1 MKYYTISILFAVL
14 LIKIDCSCQTIIN
27 GDFELNNSDNC
38 KWNLSDL
45 AFNDL
50 MSNSWSIGNSSS
62 GIDIQNDTCGYA
74 YSPSNSWFVSIS
86 KYNYLNGSLDFE
98 ILSLEIDVNLISGNS
113 YEVSYYDFASNYS
126 GYTAI
131 PLEIGLSEDSLSFG
145 DLIFTT
151 LPDVEL
157 WTLKQFVF
165 VAPNNGKYLTI
176 RNDSTGSI
184 NGWNFVDNFQISDI
198 TTINESKNSQK
209 FALYPNPT
217 QSLVKIESDINID
230 YIRILNLLGQN
241 LISYKCNGASNYQ
254 FDLASFKTGIY
265 IVEIISEDKK
275 YFKKIKIL

>member
-1 MKYYTISILFAVL
+1 VVAV
-14 LIKIDCSCQTIIN
+14 
-27 GDFELNNSDNC
+27 
-38 KWNLSDL
+38 
-45 AFNDL
+45 
-50 MSNSWSIGNSSS
+50 
-62 GIDIQNDTCGYA
+62 
-74 YSPSNSWFVSIS
+74 
-86 KYNYLNGSLDFE
+86 SL
-98 ILSLEIDVNLISGNS
+98 
-113 YEVSYYDFASNYS
+113 
-126 GYTAI
+126 
-131 PLEIGLSEDSLSFG
+131 
-145 DLIFTT
+145 
-151 LPDVEL
+151 
-157 WTLKQFVF
+157 
-165 VAPNNGKYLTI
+165 YLTI